1 MKKTTHYQLN
11 KPESGDPLRLA
22 DFNQNS
28 DILDAALNNLNA
40 ALGGKAEQSA
50 LAAVTAAAPKIA
62 VGSYVGTGTWGA
74 GSPNS
79 LTFDF
84 VPKLIAISGPIYY
97 YRKSVTQ
104 VFVYG
109 ATEAYLSYYDETG
122 VAQVQSITGW
132 GTNTIS
138 WYSNTDQEERGTYF
152 QMNAAGKEY
161 HYVAIG

>member
-1 MKKTTHYQLN
+1 MQKTANYNLN
-11 KPESGDPLRLA
+11 KPEATDPLRLA
-22 DFNQNS
+22 DFNENA
-28 DILDAALNNLNA
+28 DILDGALKNL
-40 ALGGKAEQSA
+40 SM
-50 LAAVTAAAPKIA
+50 AVPKIA

-74 GSPNS
+74 DSPNS

-84 VPKLIAISGPIYY
+84 VPKLIAISGPIHY

-109 ATEAYLSYYDETG
+109 AAEAYLSYYDETG
-122 VAQVQSITGW
+122 DAQVHSITGW

-138 WYSNTDQEERGTYF
+138 WYTQYSQEERGTYF